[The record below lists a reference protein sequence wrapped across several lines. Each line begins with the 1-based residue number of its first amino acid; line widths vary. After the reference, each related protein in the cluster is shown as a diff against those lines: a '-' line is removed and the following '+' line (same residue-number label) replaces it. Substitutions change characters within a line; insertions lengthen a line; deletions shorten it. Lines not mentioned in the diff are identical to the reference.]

1 MVKFS
6 EKVHEANKKLWQKSF
21 NHPFIKEMVAGKLPT
36 HKFRFYVIQD
46 YQYLEVFGQLHL
58 QLAKKLGP
66 ADAKI
71 VKDYTDDLNAAELHE
86 RNHMFKELGV
96 TKEEWQQEAAPAT
109 YNYMNHMRRSL
120 ELSPGIGL
128 ASFIPCPW
136 LYVELAQHWQN
147 STSPVPI
154 YADFFH
160 MYQEAAKDKSAVPM
174 INLMDKL
181 AAKAKPEER
190 QQMALAFKR
199 SSYYELQFWQMAYD
213 YQRWE

>member
-1 MVKFS
+1 MAKFS
-6 EKVHEANKKLWQKSF
+6 EQVHQENQVLWQKSF
-21 NHPFIKEMVAGKLPT
+21 NHPFIKEMVSGKLPT
-36 HKFRFYVIQD
+36 AKFRFYVIQD

-58 QLAKKLGP
+58 KLAKKLDP
-66 ADAKI
+66 ADSKI
-71 VKDYTDDLNAAELHE
+71 VEDYTAGFNEAELHE

-96 TKEEWQQEAAPAT
+96 TKKEWQQEAVPAN
-109 YNYMNHMRRSL
+109 YNYMNHMRHSL
-120 ELSPGIGL
+120 TISPAVGL

-136 LYVELAQHWQN
+136 LYVELAQHWHN

-181 AAKAKPEER
+181 AEKAAPKER
-190 QQMALAFKR
+190 LQMAQAFKR

-213 YQRWE
+213 YQRWA